1 MNRIYLDNNATT
13 SLDHRVL
20 DAMLQDLRP
29 IPANPSSIHF
39 YGQEAKQKLQH
50 ARSLIGNFLGIKPS
64 EIIFTS
70 GGTES
75 LNMLIKGPFLAGRSG
90 HIITSDIEHSSV
102 YNTIKF
108 LEKNGC
114 EVTFLKAGLWGTVK
128 PEQVEGAIN
137 KNTSLIILGAVNG
150 ETGVKT
156 DIEAI
161 AHIAKNHQIPFV
173 VDAVAL
179 LGKELFIIP
188 DGVSAM
194 AFSAHKLHGPKGIG
208 MAYVHSSF
216 KFDPLLIGGDQEYSK
231 RAGTENLAGILGMA
245 QAIDLLRHEL
255 PSATHR
261 MQQMRDRLEE
271 GLKKSLGNILI
282 NGEGPRVANTSNI
295 SFPDIDGEALLINLD
310 LAGIAAS
317 HGSACASGALEPS
330 RVLLEMG
337 IDRKIARSSLR
348 FSLSRQTSPEEIE
361 RAIKIIEK
369 VVHNLRKSCL

>member
-13 SLDHRVL
+13 SLDQRVL
-20 DAMLQDLRP
+20 EAMLQDLRP
-29 IPANPSSIHF
+29 VPANPSSIHF
-39 YGQEAKQKLQH
+39 FGQEAKQKLQQ
-50 ARSLIGNFLGIKPS
+50 ARSIIGNFLGIKPS
-64 EIIFTS
+64 EIVFTS

-75 LNMLIKGPFLAGRSG
+75 LNMLIKGPFLAALSG

-102 YNTIKF
+102 YNTVKF

-114 EVTFLKAGLWGTVK
+114 EATFLKSGLWGAVT
-128 PEQVEGAIN
+128 PEQVEGAVK
-137 KNTSLIILGAVNG
+137 KNTSLIALSAVNG

-156 DIEAI
+156 DIDTI
-161 AHIAKNHQIPFV
+161 AQIAKKHRIPFV

-179 LGKELFIIP
+179 LGKELFTIP

-194 AFSAHKLHGPKGIG
+194 AFSGHKLHGPKGIG
-208 MAYVHSSF
+208 MAFVHPSF
-216 KFDPLLIGGDQEYSK
+216 KFEPLFTGGDQEHSR

-245 QAIDLLRHEL
+245 QAIDLLKYEL

-261 MQQMRDRLEE
+261 MQQMRDHLED
-271 GLKKSLGNILI
+271 GLKRALGKII
-282 NGEGPRVANTSNI
+282 IHGEGPRVANTSNI

-330 RVLLEMG
+330 RVLLNMG
-337 IDRKIARSSLR
+337 IDRKIARSSIR

-361 RAIKIIEK
+361 KAIKIIEK
-369 VVHNLRKSCL
+369 VVLNLKKLI